1 MRSQFEG
8 ILPNKQFTT
17 GSFGWMNQT
26 KKDNIRTTST
36 VMNGLSSDNWVPSIR
51 GFAIAVVGLACAGL
65 TCQGDDAVGT
75 TNGTYVLADINSLAT
90 PAARQSADRTAL
102 LALTGV
108 TEDAASYEKELEEAQ
123 AKIDAH
129 NQALDQLNK
138 ELNDYRTVL
147 NAYNA
152 KLTPHN
158 AQVAKYNSEVA
169 EQRAEVAQSNN
180 LPAAK
185 RNQATVN
192 RLNQWKA
199 RLDKKKVELNREKSD
214 LDAQKAALDPKTL
227 ELNDRSRTIDNEAQE
242 LNAEKA
248 AIKAKLGE
256 AYRQLKVC
264 YEYSSQLEGL
274 LRKDN
279 VTASSDDQQMLQ
291 SAAATL
297 ERLKTASDEGSVT
310 SAEKATLNT
319 GGGQAPTTATPQ
331 E

>member
-1 MRSQFEG
+1 
-8 ILPNKQFTT
+8 
-17 GSFGWMNQT
+17 MNET
-26 KKDNIRTTST
+26 KKNSIRTTST
-36 VMNGLSSDNWVPSIR
+36 VMKGLSSVSRVPSIR
-51 GFAIAVVGLACAGL
+51 EFVIAVAGLACTGL

-75 TNGTYVLADINSLAT
+75 TNGTYVLADINSLVT
-90 PAARQSADRTAL
+90 SAARQSAGRTAL

-108 TEDAASYEKELEEAQ
+108 TEDAASYEKELTEVQ
-123 AKIDAH
+123 AKIDTH

-138 ELNDYRTVL
+138 ELDDYRTVL

-180 LPAAK
+180 LPARQ

-192 RLNQWKA
+192 RLNQWRA
-199 RLDKKKVELNREKSD
+199 RLDKKKVDLNREKSD
-214 LDAQKAALDPKTL
+214 LDLQKAVLDPKTL
-227 ELNDRSRTIDNEAQE
+227 DLNNRSRTMDNEAQE

-248 AIKAKLGE
+248 WIKAKLGG

-264 YEYSSQLEGL
+264 YEYSTQLEGL

-279 VTASSDDQQMLQ
+279 AGASSDDQQMLQ

-297 ERLKTASDEGSVT
+297 ERLKAVNDKSSVT
-310 SAEKATLNT
+310 SAEKASLNS
-319 GGGQAPTTATPQ
+319 GDGQAPTTATPQ